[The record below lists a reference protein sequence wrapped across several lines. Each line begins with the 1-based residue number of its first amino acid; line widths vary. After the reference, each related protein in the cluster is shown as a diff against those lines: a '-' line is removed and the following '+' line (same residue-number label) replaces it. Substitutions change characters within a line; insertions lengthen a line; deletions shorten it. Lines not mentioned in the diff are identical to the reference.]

1 MMRRRN
7 VIAILAT
14 ALATVAGVFAVQ
26 SVIGT
31 KTVTASVT
39 IQSIAESLLVC
50 GPADSTCIGSVFTGD
65 LGFGTVSAGATKEV
79 GFYVKN
85 IEPSGGANIFIDA
98 RISSGGAITFLNLS
112 GTGNSSKLTGDAPG
126 LGIFKLRRTT
136 AGGTFA
142 QDIAFEFSPQS
153 ISKLYVEFTPKSTL
167 SSGTKNFSV
176 LLDVVDATE

>member
-7 VIAILAT
+7 VIAILAIAIIAT

-65 LGFGTVSAGATKEV
+65 LGFGTVRV
-79 GFYVKN
+79 
-85 IEPSGGANIFIDA
+85 PA
-98 RISSGGAITFLNLS
+98 RQR
-112 GTGNSSKLTGDAPG
+112 K
-126 LGIFKLRRTT
+126 
-136 AGGTFA
+136 
-142 QDIAFEFSPQS
+142 
-153 ISKLYVEFTPKSTL
+153 
-167 SSGTKNFSV
+167 
-176 LLDVVDATE
+176 